1 MKRALSPETARLLSA
16 VRPHEGLRLHEL
28 ARELPVGVTVEGDSG
43 TRVRGVRHDSRL
55 VEPGDL
61 FVARKGAQAD
71 GTRFIGAAK
80 AAGAAAVMAARGT
93 MAAEATE
100 GLPLVLVD
108 DLASGLA
115 FAAAAVYGHPGFGLE
130 TVGITGTNG
139 KTTTAHLVKAA
150 IDGAVGEPK
159 TGTVGTVGHGY
170 GSFFVPGE
178 HTTPEADEIA
188 RVMAAMRLAGAEY
201 VAMEVSSIALALGR
215 ARAVRFR
222 VAAFTN
228 LTQDHLDFHGTM
240 DAYAEAKALLFV
252 DHAPGAA
259 VLNVDDPFGYELSNR
274 VRAPIVRVS
283 AKVDARGADLFPR
296 RLEVKPDGIEAL
308 VRTPEGD
315 VELTSSLVGR
325 HNAENLLVALGVI
338 VALELDIAR
347 AAAALGREGAAPG
360 RLERCDGDVDDIIV
374 LVDYAHT
381 PDAISRALSSVR
393 APAPR
398 RVICVF
404 GCGGDR
410 DATKRP
416 IMGEMAGA
424 LADVV
429 FVTNDNP
436 RTEAPEAIASAIEEG
451 LSRAMTRATARDLE
465 AADARGVYA
474 VELDRAR
481 AIERAVLVAAP
492 GDTVLIAGKGHETYQ
507 IVGRDVRPFDDRE
520 EAKRALALRRAQG
533 RLARHDGG
541 GAGEEGG

>member
-1 MKRALSPETARLLSA
+1 
-16 VRPHEGLRLHEL
+16 
-28 ARELPVGVTVEGDSG
+28 
-43 TRVRGVRHDSRL
+43 
-55 VEPGDL
+55 
-61 FVARKGAQAD
+61 
-71 GTRFIGAAK
+71 
-80 AAGAAAVMAARGT
+80 
-93 MAAEATE
+93 
-100 GLPLVLVD
+100 
-108 DLASGLA
+108 
-115 FAAAAVYGHPGFGLE
+115 
-130 TVGITGTNG
+130 
-139 KTTTAHLVKAA
+139 
-150 IDGAVGEPK
+150 
-159 TGTVGTVGHGY
+159 
-170 GSFFVPGE
+170 
-178 HTTPEADEIA
+178 
-188 RVMAAMRLAGAEY
+188 
-201 VAMEVSSIALALGR
+201 
-215 ARAVRFR
+215 
-222 VAAFTN
+222 
-228 LTQDHLDFHGTM
+228 M

-360 RLERCDGDVDDIIV
+360 RLERCGGDVDDIIV